1 MSPRY
6 TLILAIAVGS
16 LVVSASASKRDAEA
30 TTLVEHA
37 KQLSEIRSEGA
48 PAFRLKASLRV
59 FNQNGSTTEGE
70 YIENWAS
77 IAQWRKE
84 VAVGDFRRTEVAM
97 GRKRWL
103 LDSNPSAPEQIGT
116 LSSFTELG
124 GLQPATWPS
133 RKLEDRESNGLSV
146 RCVESGVRALCFD
159 KIVGTLISES
169 TLVRTGE
176 AYRKSICVYSDYEK
190 FGERLLAKS
199 YVCSE
204 NKKPTIEARILEFTV
219 QPAFEASLFTAPE
232 GARESV
238 NCLDSVQLPRVLYSE
253 NPPPPR
259 RAPDGT
265 MVFLSVTVGTDGKPK
280 DLIVVSAPNPD
291 FDRAALNALKNWSF
305 SPAHCGKEPIEK
317 SIEVQMQFNTF

>member
-176 AYRKSICVYSDYEK
+176 AYRKSICATLTTRNSANAC
-190 FGERLLAKS
+190 LP
-199 YVCSE
+199 
-204 NKKPTIEARILEFTV
+204 NPTSAARTRNLR
-219 QPAFEASLFTAPE
+219 SR
-232 GARESV
+232 RESLSSRF
-238 NCLDSVQLPRVLYSE
+238 NPHSRRHFLLHLRVPG
-253 NPPPPR
+253 N
-259 RAPDGT
+259 
-265 MVFLSVTVGTDGKPK
+265 
-280 DLIVVSAPNPD
+280 
-291 FDRAALNALKNWSF
+291 
-305 SPAHCGKEPIEK
+305 
-317 SIEVQMQFNTF
+317 Q